1 MRPAEEIEKI
11 VGKADC
17 QAPDAMRR
25 RLWKDI
31 AETLQQSEITTGK
44 RGNVRVWRI
53 LMNSKIAKL
62 AVAAVIVVAAL
73 AVGVETFT
81 RTRPDK
87 TLAFSAEI
95 RTNMALDLDP
105 KAAIPLRQTRPED
118 FDVTWDGENGG
129 TLRIMP
135 DSSLRLATPS
145 WPKPEWNNVVA
156 WAHSILPK
164 ITESTDT
171 SVSARQCR
179 FAAILTSEGNLAVL
193 QIGDYDE
200 SKARLQW
207 QVEGPTLPGYGPVQV
222 VTLACVDPEKP
233 SAQPCA
239 IDFDTGG
246 TSVIPAQVLNL
257 PPEDF
262 LGWLEQ
268 NGIDAIARM
277 TNEGGGLTG
286 VGLACRAVAPGVW
299 TIIPALGVRDI
310 MGDTP
315 YQSRD
320 PILFEEGR
328 YQVVV
333 AFKTREGGMGILQM
347 RGADRVGQ
355 TTEFRY
361 KMVQPDSPDV
371 TEAQAQ
377 DEDEALPLYVSARW
391 LSDLGKYVL
400 IYSNDHEDR
409 LPQSL
414 AELREFAD
422 SEENYQWMVRDVEYV
437 GAGLTCAD
445 SPSKMVAYDRTLLG
459 AGKGTNVLFLD
470 SHIEYVEP
478 DKLAELGLP
487 ANDEEAATPQK

>member
-1 MRPAEEIEKI
+1 MRPAEEIENM
-11 VGKADC
+11 VRKADC
-17 QAPDAMRR
+17 EAPDVTRR

-31 AETLQQSEITTGK
+31 AETLNESELTTEK
-44 RGNVRVWRI
+44 RGDARVWRI
-53 LMNSKIAKL
+53 LMNNKIAKL
-62 AVAAVIVVAAL
+62 AIAAVVVVAAL
-73 AVGVETFT
+73 AVGVERFT

-145 WPKPEWNNVVA
+145 SLKPEWNNVVA
-156 WAHSILPK
+156 WAHSILPE
-164 ITESTDT
+164 IAESTTT
-171 SVSARQCR
+171 SVSAHDSR
-179 FAAILTSEGNLAVL
+179 FAAILTSEGNLAVV

-222 VTLACVDPEKP
+222 VTLACVDPGKP

-239 IDFDTGG
+239 IDFDTGR

-257 PPEDF
+257 PAEDF
-262 LGWLEQ
+262 LDWLEQ

-277 TNEGGGLTG
+277 TDEGGGLTG
-286 VGLACRAVAPGVW
+286 VGLTCKAIAPGVW
-299 TIIPALGVRDI
+299 TIIDALRLRDVMSNI
-310 MGDTP
+310 P

-333 AFKTREGGMGILQM
+333 AFKTREGGIGILQM
-347 RGADRVGQ
+347 RDADRVGQ
-355 TTEFRY
+355 TTQFRY
-361 KMVQPDSPDV
+361 KMVQPDSPGA
-371 TEAQAQ
+371 TEVQAQ
-377 DEDEALPLYVSARW
+377 EEDEALPLYVSARW
-391 LSDLGKYVL
+391 LCDLGKYVL
-400 IYSNDHEDR
+400 IYANDHEDR

-414 AELREFAD
+414 EELREFAE
-422 SEENYQWMVRDVEYV
+422 SEENYQWMVRDVEYL

-445 SPSKMVAYDRTLLG
+445 SLSKVVAYDRTLLG

-478 DKLAELGLP
+478 EKLAELGLP
-487 ANDEEAATPQK
+487 ARPGSAATAQK

>member
-1 MRPAEEIEKI
+1 MRPAEEIENS
-11 VGKADC
+11 VRKADC
-17 QAPDAMRR
+17 EAPDALRR

-31 AETLQQSEITTGK
+31 AETLDESELTTKK
-44 RGNVRVWRI
+44 RGDTRAWRI

-62 AVAAVIVVAAL
+62 ALAAVVVVAAL

-135 DSSLRLATPS
+135 DSSLRLSTPT
-145 WPKPEWNNVVA
+145 WRNPEWNNVVP
-156 WAHSILPK
+156 WAHSILPE
-164 ITESTDT
+164 IGESTDT
-171 SVSARQCR
+171 TVSARESR
-179 FAAILTSEGNLAVL
+179 FAAILTSEGNLAVV

-200 SKARLQW
+200 SKAQLRW
-207 QVEGPTLPGYGPVQV
+207 QVEGPTPPGYSPVQV
-222 VTLACVDPEKP
+222 VTLACADPEKP

-239 IDFDTGG
+239 IDFDTSR

-257 PPEDF
+257 PAEGF
-262 LGWLEQ
+262 LDWLER

-277 TNEGGGLTG
+277 TDNGGGLAG
-286 VGLACRAVAPGVW
+286 VGLACKAIAPGVW
-299 TIIPALGVRDI
+299 TIMPALGVRDVMSGI
-310 MGDTP
+310 P

-333 AFKTREGGMGILQM
+333 AFKTREGGIGILQM
-347 RGADRVGQ
+347 RNADRVGR
-355 TTEFRY
+355 TTQFRY
-361 KMVQPDSPDV
+361 KMVHQDSPGAIESQ
-371 TEAQAQ
+371 TQE
-377 DEDEALPLYVSARW
+377 EDESLQLYVSARW
-391 LSDLGKYVL
+391 LCDLGKYVL

-414 AELREFAD
+414 EELREFAD
-422 SEENYQWMVRDVEYV
+422 SEENYQWMVRDVEYL
-437 GAGLTCAD
+437 GAGVTCAD
-445 SPSKMVAYDRTLLG
+445 SPSKVVAYDKTLL
-459 AGKGTNVLFLD
+459 AEGKGTNVLFLD

-478 DKLAELGLP
+478 EKLAKLGLP
-487 ANDEEAATPQK
+487 TSPEAAAASEK